1 MKLTLGFSPCPNDT
15 FIFDALVNKRIN
27 TRGYEFKLHLAD
39 VEELNKL
46 AFESVLDI
54 TKLSAAAYPKVAQQ
68 YVLLNSGGA
77 LGNNNGPLLISK
89 KKVYPDEVDSLKI
102 AIPGFNT
109 TANLLLS
116 IAYPK
121 AINKKEYLF
130 SNIEDVVLSGEADA
144 GLIIHESRFTY
155 EKKGLKKIVDLGEFW
170 ESKYNKLIPL
180 GLITMNRK
188 NPLHVIKEVNALIKE
203 SVEFAFKN
211 PKASRDFVK
220 QNAQAM
226 DEKVMQQHISLYVN
240 QYSLDAGIKGKEAI
254 SFLFEEGNK
263 AGLIKLPVKEIFI
276 D

>member
-155 EKKGLKKIVDLGEFW
+155 EKKGL
-170 ESKYNKLIPL
+170 
-180 GLITMNRK
+180 
-188 NPLHVIKEVNALIKE
+188 
-203 SVEFAFKN
+203 
-211 PKASRDFVK
+211 
-220 QNAQAM
+220 
-226 DEKVMQQHISLYVN
+226 
-240 QYSLDAGIKGKEAI
+240 
-254 SFLFEEGNK
+254 
-263 AGLIKLPVKEIFI
+263 
-276 D
+276 